1 MPPDLK
7 PKMPRPERD
16 RGLSNSEKSTF
27 LVCRR
32 KWFWQFLKKYEVLGT
47 PTPFLVGG
55 SIHKVLAK
63 FYAGEEVDVDE
74 VVGEVFKPVTSG
86 EDGRFLSPEQ
96 LEDVEKQRVM
106 TLGMARAYL
115 QMYADDLEKWKVISV
130 PDPNDPGGTMP
141 LIEVAGKFRINQD
154 WQMYFTCDLVVEMD
168 GKPWVVEHKTTAVI
182 DPGYVAR
189 LSLDDQV
196 STYML
201 GVERAYGIKPHG
213 VIYNVMMKPRIR
225 QKQKET
231 RDEYLLRVLQ
241 LYQESPT
248 EYLYR
253 AQVLRSEADMEVFTH
268 ELNLFTGEME
278 HAEEV
283 AFYPKNTMAC
293 TGFRG
298 TCQFMPLCIEGED
311 QAADRFRIRPNRS
324 QYAEDED

>member
-1 MPPDLK
+1 MPDLK
-7 PKMPRPERD
+7 PKMSRPVD
-16 RGLSNSEKSTF
+16 NGLSNSEKSTF
-27 LVCRR
+27 LTCRR
-32 KWFWQFLKKYEVLGT
+32 KWYWQFEKKYEVLGT

-55 SIHKVLAK
+55 AMHKILAE
-63 FYAGEEVDVDE
+63 FYSTGENVDVDAI
-74 VVGEVFKPVTSG
+74 VGEVFKPVLSG

-96 LEDVEKQRVM
+96 LEDIEKQRVM
-106 TLGMARAYL
+106 TLGMGRAYL
-115 QMYADDLEKWKVISV
+115 QMYHGDLEKWTVLKAVV
-130 PDPNDPGGTMP
+130 DGQEQP
-141 LIEVAGKFRINQD
+141 LIETAARFRINQN
-154 WQMYFTCDLVVEMD
+154 WWMYFTADLVVQYE
-168 GKPWVVEHKTTAVI
+168 GKPWVVEHKTTSVI

-201 GVERAYGIKPHG
+201 GVERAYGIKPVG

-231 RDEYLLRVLQ
+231 RDEYLARVLA

-253 AQVLRSEADMEVFTH
+253 APVLRSEQDMEVFTH
-268 ELNLFTGEME
+268 ELNLFTGELE
-278 HAEEV
+278 HAKAV
-283 AFYPKNTMAC
+283 NFYPKNTMAC

-298 TCQFMPLCIEGED
+298 TCQYMPLCIEGEE
-311 QAADRFRIRPNRS
+311 AASDRFRIRPNRS